1 MTPSTS
7 PLALPQFCP
16 ALLNNSLS
24 PVLPATIM
32 APRAQHPRTPVNL
45 LNTTGNKVT
54 NLNLLSFA
62 QVPMTLGFAQQVQAN
77 LHGLSSAQ
85 RDTLDPQVKP
95 LINQDLQH
103 FSKPDPEFQLNQPIV
118 LRNPGTVM
126 NLSGSNTNYL
136 VSLLVHG
143 ADGHTVHPAGQEC
156 TSCAQGN
163 GKYNSCVTMRTP
175 DGTVLLR
182 GSCTNCGF
190 QNNHHGCSL
199 SNYQRAS
206 RRPSTDPTPVRPRA
220 SGPMRRLRGLLTD
233 DEATRGFL
241 IELPDDSDPS
251 ENQRALDNFLA
262 LLDDIKAQVTTL
274 RDRGYLVEQDELL
287 DLTESR
293 LIFDEA

>member
-1 MTPSTS
+1 
-7 PLALPQFCP
+7 
-16 ALLNNSLS
+16 
-24 PVLPATIM
+24 M
-32 APRAQHPRTPVNL
+32 APRASHTRTPVTFLATTRDRVAN
-45 LNTTGNKVT
+45 LNT
-54 NLNLLSFA
+54 LSYA
-62 QVPMTLGFAQQVQAN
+62 QVPMTLPFAQQVQAN
-77 LHGLSSAQ
+77 LQGLNVAQ
-85 RDTLDPQVKP
+85 RNSLDAQVKP
-95 LINQDLQH
+95 LVNADLQV
-103 FSKPDPEFQLNQPIV
+103 FARTGPEFQLNQPIN
-118 LRNPGTVM
+118 LRTPGTTM

-143 ADGHTVHPAGQEC
+143 ASGHTVHPAGQEC

-163 GKYNSCVTMRTP
+163 GKYNSCVTMTTP

-274 RDRGYLVEQDELL
+274 RDR
-287 DLTESR
+287 
-293 LIFDEA
+293 